1 MLKKLSFLL
10 FVITFATTANAQYK
24 WQGASNGLWTTASNW
39 FDVSTSATA
48 AFAPQNATDI
58 IFDAPANIS
67 VSGSVACNSIK
78 VTNNATVVISASG
91 GTSSA
96 QITLTLR
103 SSSNTVKALQ
113 VDAGAT
119 FDIKSISVGT
129 TVGYFYLRPFSNSFI
144 LINGTI
150 IFSGNGTPSNSK
162 FDWVNNAAGSP
173 IAVTVNGTYIHDTFA
188 GTYLSPAA
196 PSSITFN
203 AGSIF
208 DSRRSGGMIIPTA
221 NFDSLST
228 IKVSGIVGT
237 GSQSWGGLVYTYGNF
252 EYTNPTQSGTIN
264 LSLPTNA
271 IFKGYFKL
279 LGSNT
284 QKIRLNSS
292 PNNITVKGNFE
303 VASTTVS
310 IANSTTTN
318 TVALSI
324 FGNLVESG
332 TSIIDLQETVSSTA
346 GNTLVKLKG
355 NIVQDATSIIKSSP
369 TTSTA
374 GTFIE
379 LNGTTN
385 QNITINGGITNVAA
399 SPITLKMNNAA
410 GATILTDVNIPQLDL
425 TLGNITTGA
434 KTLTITTP
442 NTTLAT
448 LKGGTVTSHIVGN
461 LARITGTTGTYLFPI
476 GTGNSVRSVKLA
488 PTSTIASTF
497 LAKWVNGA
505 PPTGTLPAGIDHI
518 SPSESWDIS
527 RTSGT
532 ANVFMTLTTD
542 NGVTVPAELSVLH
555 YDSAAGAWEDLG
567 NDGAASGGAGLSSNV
582 TSSFAASS
590 FSPFTIGATAAPNNP
605 LPVDLVRFEANVV
618 KNTVALN
625 WEVANEKNV
634 AKYDVQFSTDAKTFK
649 TISNVTANA
658 SRQYSFAHNAP
669 VSGQNYYRLN
679 VIDRDGKTKKSD
691 IVNAT
696 LQLTTA
702 KVYPTVATDAIQISF
717 DDANNETY
725 EIVNAAGAIVMTGSI
740 STQPIQVSQ
749 LAKGIYFVKI
759 KSQSTLSF
767 IKE

>member
-24 WQGASNGLWTTASNW
+24 WQGASNGLWATASNW

-48 AFAPQNATDI
+48 TVAPINATDI

-67 VSGSVACNSIK
+67 VSGQVACNSIK
-78 VTNNATVVISASG
+78 VTNNAAVVLSALA
-91 GTSSA
+91 GTSTTPISV
-96 QITLTLR
+96 TVR
-103 SSSNTVKALQ
+103 SSSSVVKALQ

-119 FDIKSISVGT
+119 FEMKSTAVSPT
-129 TVGYFYLRPFSNSFI
+129 TGYFYLRPLGNSFV

-150 IFSGNGTPSNSK
+150 IFSGNTTFGNAK
-162 FDWVNNAAGSP
+162 FDWNNSAIGFP
-173 IAVTVNGTYIHDTFA
+173 IAVTVNGTYIQDTYA
-188 GTYLSPAA
+188 GTYVSAPT
-196 PSSITFN
+196 PSSVTFN

-237 GSQSWGGLVYTYGNF
+237 GSQSWGGSVYTYGNF

-264 LSLPTNA
+264 FSVPTNA

-284 QKIRLNSS
+284 QKIRLVSS

-303 VASTTVS
+303 VASSTVS

-324 FGNLVESG
+324 FGNLLESG

-442 NTTLAT
+442 NTALAT

-476 GTGNSVRSVKLA
+476 GTGNSLRSVKLV
-488 PTSTIASTF
+488 PTAATASTF
-497 LAKWVNGA
+497 LAKWVNGT
-505 PPTGTLPAGIDHI
+505 PPSGTLPVGIDHI

-527 RTSGT
+527 RTTGT

-555 YDSAAGAWEDLG
+555 FDSAAGAWEDLG
-567 NDGAASGGAGLSSNV
+567 NDGGASGGAGLSSNV

-605 LPVDLVRFEANVV
+605 LPVDLVRFEANIV

-634 AKYDVQFSTDAKTFK
+634 AKYDVQYAADAKLFK
-649 TISNVTANA
+649 TIGNITANGA
-658 SRQYSFAHNAP
+658 KQYSFVHNTP

-679 VIDRDGKTKKSD
+679 VLDRDGKSKKSD

-725 EIVNAAGAIVMTGSI
+725 EIVNTTGAIVMTGVV
-740 STQPIQVSQ
+740 STQAIQVAH

-759 KSQSTLSF
+759 KNQATLSF